1 MTMLQSE
8 VCMKTILSS
17 LPMKVSDINYWVGGK
32 VMLVSLE
39 STRKLLSRVAKH
51 CSISDWSTAG
61 LLFASLIL
69 TFWEIIKA
77 T

>member
-1 MTMLQSE
+1 MN
-8 VCMKTILSS
+8 TILSS
-17 LPMKVSDINYWVGGK
+17 LPMNVSDINHRVGGT
-32 VMLVSLE
+32 VMLFSLE
-39 STRKLLSRVAKH
+39 SSRKLLSRVAKH